1 MKVVSIKQIAAGLL
15 TGLLQRGDN
24 KPDGGSSSFP
34 PDFDALTIET
44 IKAVRPFTMTQP
56 EALFG
61 LCDAVRYVVRG
72 GIPGAIVECG
82 VWKGGSMMAVAHTLV
97 QEGDRSRDLYLF
109 DTYEGM
115 APPEEKDVS
124 VTNYSAAVMG
134 KKLIKN
140 KDSQHVREGKWCY
153 APLEEVK
160 SALYGVGYDPAR
172 MIFVKGRVEDTIPDR
187 APESIALLRLD
198 TDWYQSTRH
207 ELVHLFPRLSDGA
220 VLIVDD
226 YGFWKGSREAVDEY
240 FAENRISMLLSRIDA
255 GGARMGIYR
264 KP

>member
-1 MKVVSIKQIAAGLL
+1 MVSIKQKVAGLL
-15 TGLLQRGDN
+15 AGLHQRWYY
-24 KPDGGSSSFP
+24 KSVGGSFSIP
-34 PDFDALTIET
+34 IDFDPMT
-44 IKAVRPFTMTQP
+44 IKTINAVRPFTMTQP

-72 GIPGAIVECG
+72 RIPWAIVECG
-82 VWKGGSMMAVAHTLV
+82 VWKGGSMMAVAHTLL
-97 QEGDRSRDLYLF
+97 QEGDWSRDLYLF

-115 APPEEKDVS
+115 TPPEERDVT
-124 VTNYSAAVMG
+124 VFNHPAVVME
-134 KKLIKN
+134 KKVIKN
-140 KDSQHVREGKWCY
+140 ENTQNLRDGKWCY
-153 APLEEVK
+153 APLDEVK
-160 SALYGVGYDPAR
+160 NALYSVGYDPVR
-172 MIFVKGRVEDTIPDR
+172 MHFVKGRVEETIPGR

-198 TDWYQSTRH
+198 TDWYQSTMH

-240 FAENRISMLLSRIDA
+240 FAQHRICMLLARIDA